1 MPKTMVLKRPVMKI
15 LFWKYDYTA
24 GDIHYIN
31 ENTRRQTLWKKKLFS
46 EIALILST
54 ETNIL
59 SIYNFKI
66 MSEMMRLV

>member
-1 MPKTMVLKRPVMKI
+1 MPKTSVLKRPVMKI
-15 LFWKYDYTA
+15 LFWKYDYIA

-31 ENTRRQTLWKKKLFS
+31 VNAWRRALWKKKLFS

-59 SIYNFKI
+59 PLYNLKK